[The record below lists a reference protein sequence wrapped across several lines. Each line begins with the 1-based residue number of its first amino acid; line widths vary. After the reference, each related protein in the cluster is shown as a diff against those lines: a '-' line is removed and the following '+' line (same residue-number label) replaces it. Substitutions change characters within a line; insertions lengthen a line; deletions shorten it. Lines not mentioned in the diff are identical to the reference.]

1 MIADAISFIMRQL
14 MWLYQILMLALAPVF
29 VLCACWALLN
39 WHDPGLV
46 HLKATWKAVAA
57 DKAASAESDLPPLTP
72 RDDSTRPTAQE

>member
-1 MIADAISFIMRQL
+1 MIADAISWLMRQL

-46 HLKATWKAVAA
+46 HLRGVWA
-57 DKAASAESDLPPLTP
+57 DITEKPQTVSDLGLEVTP
-72 RDDSTRPTAQE
+72 SDEATP

>member
-14 MWLYQILMLALAPVF
+14 MWLYQILMLALAPVV

-46 HLKATWKAVAA
+46 HLKATWADLTREKPPAVS
-57 DKAASAESDLPPLTP
+57 DEGLAEV
-72 RDDSTRPTAQE
+72 RPTSEPTL

>member
-14 MWLYQILMLALAPVF
+14 LSLYQILMLALAPVF

-46 HLKATWKAVAA
+46 HLKGTWKAVAA
-57 DKAASAESDLPPLTP
+57 EKAASAVSG
-72 RDDSTRPTAQE
+72 RP

>member
-1 MIADAISFIMRQL
+1 MIADAISWLMRQL

-46 HLKATWKAVAA
+46 HLKATWADIAEKPPAVSGEGLSELRRA
-57 DKAASAESDLPPLTP
+57 DPLL
-72 RDDSTRPTAQE
+72 

>member
-14 MWLYQILMLALAPVF
+14 FSLYQILMLALAPVF

-46 HLKATWKAVAA
+46 HLRGVWADMTKPPAVS
-57 DKAASAESDLPPLTP
+57 DEGLAEV
-72 RDDSTRPTAQE
+72 RP

>member
-14 MWLYQILMLALAPVF
+14 LSLYQILMLALAPVV

-46 HLKATWKAVAA
+46 HLRDVWA
-57 DKAASAESDLPPLTP
+57 DMTREKPPAISDQGLAEV
-72 RDDSTRPTAQE
+72 RPTSPIP